1 MELNTNKK
9 TNYRWIVC
17 GFLWVAVAV
26 NYVDRTA
33 LSAATPII
41 MKEFNIDGTEMGIIM
56 AAFFWAYAL
65 LQVPMGYIA
74 DKFGQRIVYSIAV
87 AWWSIA
93 QMCIAVCSSLF
104 GFVTARLF
112 LGVGEA
118 GSYPCNVG
126 VVSKWFPKHERS
138 RATAIFDSASK
149 FGNAFAMPVVVGLI
163 TMFTWHAPF
172 LIFGAI
178 GIVWAILWW
187 FFYNDPRKS
196 KYTNKAEV
204 AYIEQD
210 GSAVIEDVNCKS
222 TMKWYQLL
230 KYRNVQAMC
239 LGFFILNY
247 ILYFFITWFP
257 TYLVEERGMQ
267 FSQMGMAASVPF
279 IAAVCGSLIA
289 GILADKLLMKGWSVT
304 KTRKT
309 LLVIGILLATS
320 VGFAAFV
327 ESNVIVIALLAVA
340 NFGCAVTGAMQ
351 WCLASDV
358 APKNMSSQLAGIQ
371 NCVANFGGVASPII
385 AGAILSATNSFQI
398 ALYTYGI
405 TAVIG
410 ALIYGCYLGKIEQI
424 KVPEK

>member
-247 ILYFFITWFP
+247 ILYFFITWF
-257 TYLVEERGMQ
+257 Q
-267 FSQMGMAASVPF
+267 H
-279 IAAVCGSLIA
+279 
-289 GILADKLLMKGWSVT
+289 IL
-304 KTRKT
+304 
-309 LLVIGILLATS
+309 
-320 VGFAAFV
+320 
-327 ESNVIVIALLAVA
+327 
-340 NFGCAVTGAMQ
+340 
-351 WCLASDV
+351 
-358 APKNMSSQLAGIQ
+358 
-371 NCVANFGGVASPII
+371 
-385 AGAILSATNSFQI
+385 
-398 ALYTYGI
+398 
-405 TAVIG
+405 
-410 ALIYGCYLGKIEQI
+410 
-424 KVPEK
+424 

>member
-1 MELNTNKK
+1 MNSSVKK
-9 TNYRWIVC
+9 TNYRWVIC

-41 MKEFNIDGTEMGIIM
+41 MKEFDIDGTEMGFIM

-74 DKFGQRIVYSIAV
+74 DKFGQRFVYSLAV
-87 AWWSIA
+87 GWWSLA
-93 QMCIAVCSSLF
+93 QMAIAACSTIT

-112 LGVGEA
+112 LGLGEA

-149 FGNAFAMPVVVGLI
+149 FGNAFAMPVVVSLI
-163 TMFTWHAPF
+163 AMFTWHAPF
-172 LIFGAI
+172 LIFGTLGVI
-178 GIVWAILWW
+178 WAIAWW
-187 FFYNDPRKS
+187 FFYRDPRKS
-196 KYTNKAEV
+196 KFANKAEV
-204 AYIEQD
+204 EYIEQD
-210 GSAVIEDVNCKS
+210 GSSVTVEAVKAKPA
-222 TMKWYQLL
+222 MKWYQLL

-239 LGFFILNY
+239 AGFFILNY

-257 TYLVEERGMQ
+257 TYLVQERGMQ
-267 FSQMGMAASVPF
+267 LMQMGMAASVPF
-279 IAAVCGSLIA
+279 IAAVCGSLIS
-289 GILADKLLMKGWSVT
+289 GVLADKLLMRGWSVT

-309 LLVIGILLATS
+309 LLVVGILMATS

-327 ESNVIVIALLAVA
+327 ESNIFVIALLAVA

-351 WCLASDV
+351 WCLASDI
-358 APKNMSSQLAGIQ
+358 APKNMGSQLAGLQ
-371 NCVANFGGVASPII
+371 NCIANFGGVASPIV
-385 AGAILSATNSFQI
+385 AGAILATTHSFQI
-398 ALYTYGI
+398 ALLIYGA
-405 TAVIG
+405 TALVG
-410 ALIYGCYLGKIEQI
+410 ALIYGCYLGNIKQIE
-424 KVPEK
+424 VPQK

>member
-196 KYTNKAEV
+196 KYTMNCQSKCDTSFKNKLNGLS
-204 AYIEQD
+204 QFKHFL
-210 GSAVIEDVNCKS
+210 G
-222 TMKWYQLL
+222 LL
-230 KYRNVQAMC
+230 FNNIN
-239 LGFFILNY
+239 FFIKSSLD
-247 ILYFFITWFP
+247 IFPKSVFF
-257 TYLVEERGMQ
+257 G
-267 FSQMGMAASVPF
+267 
-279 IAAVCGSLIA
+279 
-289 GILADKLLMKGWSVT
+289 
-304 KTRKT
+304 
-309 LLVIGILLATS
+309 
-320 VGFAAFV
+320 
-327 ESNVIVIALLAVA
+327 
-340 NFGCAVTGAMQ
+340 
-351 WCLASDV
+351 
-358 APKNMSSQLAGIQ
+358 
-371 NCVANFGGVASPII
+371 
-385 AGAILSATNSFQI
+385 
-398 ALYTYGI
+398 
-405 TAVIG
+405 
-410 ALIYGCYLGKIEQI
+410 
-424 KVPEK
+424 

>member
-230 KYRNVQAMC
+230 KYRNIEMFKQ
-239 LGFFILNY
+239 
-247 ILYFFITWFP
+247 
-257 TYLVEERGMQ
+257 
-267 FSQMGMAASVPF
+267 
-279 IAAVCGSLIA
+279 
-289 GILADKLLMKGWSVT
+289 
-304 KTRKT
+304 
-309 LLVIGILLATS
+309 
-320 VGFAAFV
+320 
-327 ESNVIVIALLAVA
+327 
-340 NFGCAVTGAMQ
+340 
-351 WCLASDV
+351 
-358 APKNMSSQLAGIQ
+358 
-371 NCVANFGGVASPII
+371 CV
-385 AGAILSATNSFQI
+385 
-398 ALYTYGI
+398 
-405 TAVIG
+405 
-410 ALIYGCYLGKIEQI
+410 
-424 KVPEK
+424 

>member
-1 MELNTNKK
+1 M
-9 TNYRWIVC
+9 
-17 GFLWVAVAV
+17 
-26 NYVDRTA
+26 
-33 LSAATPII
+33 
-41 MKEFNIDGTEMGIIM
+41 
-56 AAFFWAYAL
+56 
-65 LQVPMGYIA
+65 
-74 DKFGQRIVYSIAV
+74 
-87 AWWSIA
+87 
-93 QMCIAVCSSLF
+93 
-104 GFVTARLF
+104 
-112 LGVGEA
+112 
-118 GSYPCNVG
+118 
-126 VVSKWFPKHERS
+126 
-138 RATAIFDSASK
+138 
-149 FGNAFAMPVVVGLI
+149 
-163 TMFTWHAPF
+163 
-172 LIFGAI
+172 
-178 GIVWAILWW
+178 
-187 FFYNDPRKS
+187 
-196 KYTNKAEV
+196 

-358 APKNMSSQLAGIQ
+358 APKI
-371 NCVANFGGVASPII
+371 
-385 AGAILSATNSFQI
+385 
-398 ALYTYGI
+398 
-405 TAVIG
+405 
-410 ALIYGCYLGKIEQI
+410 
-424 KVPEK
+424 

>member
-1 MELNTNKK
+1 MEKKK
-9 TNYRWIVC
+9 TNYRWIIC

-74 DKFGQRIVYSIAV
+74 DKFGQRLIYSLAV
-87 AWWSIA
+87 GWWSIA
-93 QMCIAVCSSLF
+93 QMCIAACSSLV

-126 VVSKWFPKHERS
+126 VVAKWFPKHERS

-178 GIVWAILWW
+178 GVIWAILWW
-187 FFYNDPRKS
+187 IFYNDPRKS
-196 KYTNKAEV
+196 KHANQAEID
-204 AYIEQD
+204 YIEQD
-210 GSAVIEDVNCKS
+210 GTSVTTETDAKPA
-222 TMKWYQLL
+222 MKWYQLL

-239 LGFFILNY
+239 IGFFILNY
-247 ILYFFITWFP
+247 ILP
-257 TYLVEERGMQ
+257 VVLV
-267 FSQMGMAASVPF
+267 
-279 IAAVCGSLIA
+279 
-289 GILADKLLMKGWSVT
+289 KK
-304 KTRKT
+304 
-309 LLVIGILLATS
+309 
-320 VGFAAFV
+320 
-327 ESNVIVIALLAVA
+327 
-340 NFGCAVTGAMQ
+340 
-351 WCLASDV
+351 
-358 APKNMSSQLAGIQ
+358 
-371 NCVANFGGVASPII
+371 
-385 AGAILSATNSFQI
+385 
-398 ALYTYGI
+398 
-405 TAVIG
+405 
-410 ALIYGCYLGKIEQI
+410 
-424 KVPEK
+424 

>member
-267 FSQMGMAASVPF
+267 FSQMGMAGCFST
-279 IAAVCGSLIA
+279 IYCSSLWFSYCRYI
-289 GILADKLLMKGWSVT
+289 S
-304 KTRKT
+304 R
-309 LLVIGILLATS
+309 
-320 VGFAAFV
+320 
-327 ESNVIVIALLAVA
+327 
-340 NFGCAVTGAMQ
+340 
-351 WCLASDV
+351 
-358 APKNMSSQLAGIQ
+358 
-371 NCVANFGGVASPII
+371 
-385 AGAILSATNSFQI
+385 
-398 ALYTYGI
+398 
-405 TAVIG
+405 
-410 ALIYGCYLGKIEQI
+410 
-424 KVPEK
+424 